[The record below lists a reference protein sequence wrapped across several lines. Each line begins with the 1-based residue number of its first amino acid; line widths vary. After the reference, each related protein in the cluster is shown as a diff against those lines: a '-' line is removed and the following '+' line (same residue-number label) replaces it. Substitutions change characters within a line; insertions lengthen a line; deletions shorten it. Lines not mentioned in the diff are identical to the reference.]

1 MESTGSL
8 VGDERIVSTLI
19 QIEVSVS
26 GDTGHRIRSPDLAGH
41 VLPVS
46 NGHLSLMGHV
56 SKHGPQFTPLYE
68 TLPSN
73 AAPSI
78 FHLHHPH
85 PAHKEYKT

>member
-41 VLPVS
+41 
-46 NGHLSLMGHV
+46 SLMATY
-56 SKHGPQFTPLYE
+56 P
-68 TLPSN
+68 
-73 AAPSI
+73 
-78 FHLHHPH
+78 
-85 PAHKEYKT
+85 